1 MSIFF
6 IDKLES
12 ATGSQIE
19 IPSGVNLYLGP
30 INVDS
35 NILIPSPSG
44 QTGKLVG
51 SNGTTHAYQDSPG
64 AQNVQVFTSSGTYT
78 PTAGTRLAHVR
89 LVGAGG
95 GGSGYGESGA
105 SGGYAEGYFTMTGVS
120 SVSITVGTGGGGT
133 YYSGGSSAGNS
144 TSFGS
149 YMSATGGNGANSS
162 HQHCGGL
169 PGVGTGGQ
177 FAYYGGGGTGHGYNG
192 RGGTNFF
199 GGCGAAGHPQGGNY
213 NNNHAS
219 HAVPGTGGA
228 NGWAYSY
235 VGSTGRG
242 GMVVIWEYT

>member
-1 MSIFF
+1 MSTLAFNE
-6 IDKLES
+6 LRP
-12 ATGSQIE
+12 ATGTQVLIPTGTNLTVGGVLLDAATLLPD
-19 IPSGVNLYLGP
+19 PSGGPGKLYGS
-30 INVDS
+30 DGT
-35 NILIPSPSG
+35 NIIFTESGAKAIQVFTQGGTYIPSP
-44 QTGKLVG
+44 
-51 SNGTTHAYQDSPG
+51 
-64 AQNVQVFTSSGTYT
+64 
-78 PTAGTRLAHVR
+78 GTRLAHVR

-105 SGGYAEGYFTMTGVS
+105 SGGYAEAYINVVGVS
-120 SVSITVGTGGGGT
+120 QVTVTVGQGGGGT
-133 YYSGGSSAGNS
+133 YYSGGAASGNT
-144 TSFGS
+144 TSFGT
-149 YMSATGGNGANSS
+149 YLTATGGNGANSS

-169 PGVGTGGQ
+169 PGLGSGST

-235 VGSTGRG
+235 VGSTGRN
-242 GMVVIWEYT
+242 GMVCIWEYA